1 MTTDQSHHLGV
12 LLPVLVRPRYAG
24 NVGSVLRLAAN
35 FSVPAVMVVEPHF
48 DPDDPDLTRMATGA
62 AERVR
67 LEEGG
72 TLREA
77 VASCDLVVATS
88 SSRDRDPRVV
98 LELDAVVARA
108 VASGPSR
115 IALVFG
121 PERGGLRR
129 EEFQVCH
136 MAATIPTC
144 PAFPVLN
151 LAQAAA
157 IVIAAFTRERFR
169 APDHP
174 SPMDRPATGA
184 DLAEGLDH
192 LRRVLLASGFLDPCN
207 PDRVMEQIGRM
218 VGRAIPSKREVAILR
233 ALAAHLAFLARR
245 DPSTGA
251 TRRAPSPGLAG
262 DQ

>member
-1 MTTDQSHHLGV
+1 VTTGPTHRHGILM
-12 LLPVLVRPRYAG
+12 PVLVRPRYAG

-35 FSVPAVMVVEPHF
+35 FSVPAVMMVDPHF

-62 AERVR
+62 TERVC
-67 LEEGG
+67 LEETG

-77 VASCDLVVATS
+77 VAACDLVVATS

-98 LELDAVVARA
+98 LELDTVVARA
-108 VASGPSR
+108 AAAQPSR

-136 MAATIPTC
+136 MAATIPSC
-144 PAFPVLN
+144 PEFPVLN

-157 IVIAAFTRERFR
+157 IVVAAFSRERFS
-169 APDHP
+169 APEP
-174 SPMDRPATGA
+174 PTPMDRPATGA
-184 DLAEGLDH
+184 DLVEGLDH
-192 LRRVLLASGFLDPCN
+192 LRGVLLESGFLDPCN
-207 PDRVMEQIGRM
+207 PDRIMEQIGRL

-233 ALAAHLAFLARR
+233 ALAAHMAYLTRR
-245 DPSTGA
+245 DP
-251 TRRAPSPGLAG
+251 APQEPAEPGP
-262 DQ
+262 